1 MKGGQAYVEKYLI
14 VIAINLIFYML
25 RLPCR
30 KLLKATYTEEH
41 SVNTNSEV
49 AIFNSDRKNQ
59 FNSKEINEILQ
70 SIIIDL
76 FRRISI
82 KIIN

>member
-1 MKGGQAYVEKYLI
+1 MKGGQAYVEKYLM

-30 KLLKATYTEEH
+30 KLLKTTEEH

-59 FNSKEINEILQ
+59 FNSKEIIEILQ